1 MPLYMPPGLTIMQ
14 GVFSV
19 AGLPPAADFYR
30 QYAWVTDL
38 HDGQPDYVLSDGVNW
53 KPVRPLAARIVA
65 NADSAMT
72 LQALV
77 NSPTQVLRGAIT
89 ANRTLTIST
98 ARAYSGAKFRVKR
111 EATGLFGIVI
121 GALGTLGLNSWM
133 DMEFDGTQWVQTA
146 SGGLL

>member
-1 MPLYMPPGLTIMQ
+1 MPLYQPSGLVILPGTFAI
-14 GVFSV
+14 
-19 AGLPPAADFYR
+19 AGLPDPSLYYK

-38 HDGQPDYVLSDGVNW
+38 HDSQPDYVLSDGVNW

-98 ARAYSGAKFRVKR
+98 TRAYSGAKFRIKR
-111 EATGLFGIVI
+111 EASGLFGIII
-121 GALGTLGLNSWM
+121 GSLGTLNLSSWM

>member
-1 MPLYMPPGLTIMQ
+1 MPLYTPPGLIILPTTYT
-14 GVFSV
+14 V
-19 AGLPPAADFYR
+19 ATLPDASQFYR

-38 HDGQPDYVLSDGVNW
+38 HDAQPDYVLSDGVNW

-89 ANRTLTIST
+89 ANRTLTLST
-98 ARAYSGAKFRVKR
+98 TRAYSGAKFRVKR
-111 EATGLFGIVI
+111 EATGLFGVVI
-121 GALGTLGLNSWM
+121 GALGTLALNSWM
-133 DMEFDGTQWVQTA
+133 DMEYDGTQWVQTA